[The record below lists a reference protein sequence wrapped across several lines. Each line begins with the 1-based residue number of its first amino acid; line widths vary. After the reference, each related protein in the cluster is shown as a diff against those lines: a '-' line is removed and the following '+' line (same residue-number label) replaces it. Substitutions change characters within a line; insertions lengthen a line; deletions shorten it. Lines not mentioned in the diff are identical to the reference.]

1 MKVIKFWKILV
12 ACLLYAIGDIWPRG
26 MYTPTLA
33 DWNDIKVKCEGHF
46 TFHVLLSFY
55 ISFVYEDIKKT
66 FKHIDSPWGASP
78 GVSGIS
84 VDYLSIHDSQSNI
97 R

>member
-1 MKVIKFWKILV
+1 MKNTSSLFTIRHR
-12 ACLLYAIGDIWPRG
+12 DIWPRG
-26 MYTPTLA
+26 MYTATLA

-55 ISFVYEDIKKT
+55 ISFVYEDIKKNL
-66 FKHIDSPWGASP
+66 GASP

-84 VDYLSIHDSQSNI
+84 VDYLHVSIHDSQSNI